1 MEFIQLL
8 PKRSRGTFWAA
19 SFVSSPFSFHR
30 SKNSSRRVFR
40 LFVGV
45 VVVNIV
51 IVMIVNT
58 TIIYSG
64 VSCLSVCCPDDRI
77 VGRSVFTVV
86 RLLLFVESIWKLLWF
101 CFSLCPFS
109 NLWSEISRNVSGF
122 LPPPLAAWPDRQWS
136 LPWIE
141 VIQEMVMVSCLLFR
155 VSWDANVVVRWM
167 LSFVVV
173 KCGGLVP
180 RMVERCWWSWR
191 NSLSLTRYI

>member
-8 PKRSRGTFWAA
+8 PKRSQGTFWAA

-51 IVMIVNT
+51 IVMIVNNT
-58 TIIYSG
+58 TIIYLG
-64 VSCLSVCCPDDRI
+64 FVVCPFVARMIGLSVGRCSVLFGYCCLLSLFGNCFDF
-77 VGRSVFTVV
+77 VSHCV
-86 RLLLFVESIWKLLWF
+86 RLV
-101 CFSLCPFS
+101 
-109 NLWSEISRNVSGF
+109 ISGQRSREMF
-122 LPPPLAAWPDRQWS
+122 LVPLPPLAAWADRRWS

-141 VIQEMVMVSCLLFR
+141 VIQEMAMVSCLLFR